1 MAVAIFLLG
10 AVLAV
15 VVAVGA
21 TRLPGSA
28 LKGASALVAIAILL
42 GSALLASVRHVAS
55 DQVGIVVKNVGT
67 KSLKGTA
74 YIAVNGEQGVQAD
87 VLPPGWH
94 FGYWP
99 FVYDVKMVPL
109 TEVPSGKVG
118 IIEARDGQPLPPGQ
132 VIAPEIAQESLPS
145 MLDARYFLTTGKGQ
159 RGTQATVL
167 NPGKYRLNTELFKV
181 KMVDVTEVRQGEVA
195 VLKANFGTPPTLSVP
210 GIGGLIEMAGEGKG
224 GAAEDRL
231 MLAKPGEMG
240 IRAEALPP
248 GKYPINTDAY
258 TVIELW
264 TTQMIAQFTA
274 AHSGVATQV
283 QTGDRSAGGQA
294 QQSTKLGHDPTLE
307 ERAITVRTSDG
318 FSFPV
323 DVRVEYIIEARNA
336 PIVVAK
342 LGDDEGERFRNA
354 MNSAVRAIFRNSAES
369 VKALDYVQ
377 QRSHQEQQS
386 LTLLAPQMARFGVT
400 VTAVR
405 IGDVGN
411 EQTLG
416 ALLKTQTDREIAKQE
431 LTTTI
436 EQQKAAEQKKAL
448 SKTTQEAEEEKKLAT
463 AAYSAKIAEE
473 TKKQMITQANADAEA
488 TTIKAKAQADA
499 YRLISEQI
507 GKSNAALVEILKI
520 VGERNIQIAPRVMVT
535 GGKDAGGTGTA
546 LIGTMLDSMVDKS
559 DAPARK

>member
-10 AVLAV
+10 AALAV
-15 VVAVGA
+15 TVAVGA
-21 TRLPGSA
+21 TKLPGSA
-28 LKGASALVAIAILL
+28 IKGAAALVSIAILI

-55 DQVGIVVKNVGT
+55 DEVGIIIKNVGT

-132 VIAPEIAQESLPS
+132 VIAPEIPQESLAS
-145 MLDARYFLTTGKGQ
+145 MLEARYFLTTGKGQ

-181 KMVDVTEVRQGEVA
+181 KIVDVTEVRQGEVA
-195 VLKANFGTPPTLSVP
+195 VLKANFGTPPTLAVP
-210 GIGGLIEMAGEGKG
+210 GIAGLIEAGEGKQS
-224 GAAEDRL
+224 EDRL
-231 MLAKPGEMG
+231 MLARGGEMG
-240 IRAEALPP
+240 IRAEPLPP

-274 AHSGVATQV
+274 AHSGIATASQV
-283 QTGDRSAGGQA
+283 GAANLSAASA
-294 QQSTKLGHDPTLE
+294 QQSTKLGHEPTLE

-405 IGDVGN
+405 IGDVGD
-411 EQTLG
+411 EKTLG
-416 ALLKTQTDREIAKQE
+416 SLLKTQMDREIAKQE

-473 TKKQMITQANADAEA
+473 SKKQTITQANAEAEA
-488 TTIKAKAQADA
+488 TTIRAKAQADA
-499 YRLISEQI
+499 YRLIAEQI

-520 VGERNIQIAPRVMVT
+520 VGERQIQIAPRVMVT
-535 GGKDAGGTGTA
+535 GGRDGSGGGTA
-546 LIGTMLDSMVDKS
+546 LIGTMLDSMIDKG
-559 DAPARK
+559 DAPKSER